1 MKTKKKKT
9 HKEYIY
15 IYFIRKLIRIDYLN
29 LFVKNLKTI
38 YKAKITQQNSTRI
51 GVCMEEDI
59 DGARCKKKGLSRIEM

>member
-1 MKTKKKKT
+1 MK
-9 HKEYIY
+9 
-15 IYFIRKLIRIDYLN
+15 RKLIRIDHLN

-38 YKAKITQQNSTRI
+38 YKAKINQQNSTKTEEQTRT